1 LPKRSATTTTVV
13 CRESPERQT
22 PAEHRLVTGF
32 SNPNHYFDALD
43 TFGHPPHAGDS
54 TMATF
59 TASLAN
65 DHDPSYVV
73 DAAETLDS
81 ELAYDNFFI
90 GDERLNRN
98 THALLALAA
107 ANTDDIGL
115 GTGVTNPYTRHPAI
129 TAAAMATLDKA
140 SDGRAHLG
148 LGGGSPIVLDPLG
161 YDQDDP
167 IGTVR
172 DAVKMIRGLL
182 DGEEMTVER
191 KEFEIHDAGLDVTPD
206 NDVPIY
212 VAGRGPHL
220 LGLGGFRGDGVIA
233 GAGVATV
240 EGMEYAMEKIAEGA
254 EKADRDVADIDVV
267 CWAFLSI
274 ADDRE
279 TALDGVNPLVSR
291 IVNKTPMPAL
301 EAIGVDPADAKQ
313 VKDLEDVRGMDADE
327 LREHVPREVTEQFA
341 IAGTPAECRAHVD
354 RLHEFGVD
362 HIGLLSF
369 DNDANDELEN
379 LETFSEAVIGET

>member
-1 LPKRSATTTTVV
+1 MP
-13 CRESPERQT
+13 
-22 PAEHRLVTGF
+22 
-32 SNPNHYFDALD
+32 
-43 TFGHPPHAGDS
+43 
-54 TMATF
+54 TF

-65 DHDPSYVV
+65 HHDPSYVV
-73 DAAETLDS
+73 DAAKKIDS
-81 ELAYDNFFI
+81 ELAYENFLI

-98 THALLALAA
+98 THSLLALAA

-115 GTGVTNPYTRHPAI
+115 GTGVTNPYTRHPAV
-129 TAAAMATLDKA
+129 TAAAMATLDKV
-140 SDGRAHLG
+140 SDGRARLG

-167 IGTVR
+167 VGTVR
-172 DAVKMIRGLL
+172 DAVKMIRALL
-182 DGEEMTVER
+182 DGDEPTIER
-191 KEFEIHDAGLDVTPD
+191 PQFEIHGAGLDFTPD
-206 NDVPIY
+206 HDVPIY

-233 GAGVATV
+233 GAGLASV
-240 EGMEYAMEKIAEGA
+240 EGMEYALEKIGNGA
-254 EKADRDVADIDVV
+254 EKADRDVADVDVL

-274 ADDRE
+274 GEDRD

-301 EAIGVDPADAKQ
+301 TAIGIDEEDAKQ
-313 VKDLEDVRGMDADE
+313 VKALEDVKEMEAAE

-354 RLHEFGVD
+354 RLHELGID

-369 DNDANDELEN
+369 DNEEHDELAN
-379 LETFSEAVIGET
+379 LEAFSEHVIDET